1 MTTETPDYLVFK
13 SDLEEITAEKIGAV
27 PMLDGNYASA
37 GGLKVENGISKTF
50 FNYATDGFA
59 WYSNPDI
66 NDSLTFATFMV
77 VPSGDDNEEIIQAN
91 AITLMV
97 SRKKQNG
104 LPESKRVKIYGEH
117 NVTSGTTDLTAGVSP
132 LGKGCIHIVYE

>member
-27 PMLDGNYASA
+27 PMLAGNYASA

-50 FNYATDGFA
+50 FNYDADGFA

-77 VPSGDDNEEIIQAN
+77 VPSVDDNEEIIQED

-97 SRKKQNG
+97 GRMKQNG

-117 NVTSGTTDLTAGVSP
+117 NVTSGTTDLTAGSSP
-132 LGKGCIHIVYE
+132 LAKGCIHIVYE